1 MLSHSL
7 TATQR
12 AMLYHRLG
20 GAEEGV
26 DIEQIV
32 CVLPE
37 VVDAPRLE
45 AAWGRVIAR
54 HDSLRGA
61 LRWDGAEGPQLV
73 VADAVHVPLDVI
85 DLADL
90 APEQREAEFA
100 LALADD
106 RLIGFELD
114 QHPLLRLTLYR
125 FGLADHRLVWSFPHV
140 IVDGR
145 SFGRVL
151 SEVFA
156 VYDANGHGDH
166 ALLPDVPQFRE
177 FVAWLDA
184 RGGAA
189 ADEAFWKRA
198 LSGVELPTPLAPLQP
213 ATGDDGWGD
222 CELRLSAADSDALRA
237 TATRL
242 GVTMS
247 TLVSGAFALAL
258 AGPRARE
265 VVFGMARGRRRGT
278 IADADSVVGC
288 FLTAVPVR
296 ARLPR
301 GMAAG
306 PWLQEMRAEY
316 REATPHEHAA
326 LADIKRWA
334 GLEAGRPAYEA
345 LLIFDTHS
353 IGAEMR
359 LRGGKWVDR
368 WCVLMERTGVPIT
381 LYAYA
386 EARLQLRLAYD
397 RRRLGD
403 TGATTFVSQVA
414 DLLVALAHDTATTLG
429 DLVPAESTSRPTPA
443 PFSAFPATSS
453 RMIGI

>member
-1 MLSHSL
+1 
-7 TATQR
+7 
-12 AMLYHRLG
+12 MLYHRLG

-37 VVDAPRLE
+37 AIDVPRLE
-45 AAWGRVIAR
+45 SAWARVIAR
-54 HDSLRGA
+54 HESLRGA
-61 LRWDGAEGPQLV
+61 LRWDGAGGPTLV
-73 VADAVHVPLDVI
+73 VADAVEVPLDVF
-85 DLADL
+85 DLSDL

-125 FGLADHRLVWSFPHV
+125 FGPADHRLVWSFPHV

-166 ALLPDVPQFRE
+166 TLLPGAPQFRE
-177 FVAWLDA
+177 FVTWLDA
-184 RGGAA
+184 REGSA
-189 ADEAFWKRA
+189 ADETYWKRA
-198 LSGVELPTPLAPLQP
+198 LSGVELPTPVAPLQ
-213 ATGDDGWGD
+213 AMTGEEGWGD
-222 CELRLSAADSDALRA
+222 CELRLTAADSDAIRA
-237 TATRL
+237 MATRI
-242 GVTMS
+242 GVPMS
-247 TLVSGAFALAL
+247 TLVSGAFALTL
-258 AGPRARE
+258 GGPRARE

-278 IADADSVVGC
+278 IPDADAVVGC
-288 FLTAVPVR
+288 FLTVLPVR

-301 GMAAG
+301 GMSAG
-306 PWLQEMRAEY
+306 AWLQELRAEY
-316 REATPHEHAA
+316 REATPHEHAP
-326 LADIKRWA
+326 LADIKRWC
-334 GLEAGRPAYEA
+334 GLPAGRPAYEA

-386 EARLQLRLAYD
+386 EARLQLRLTYD
-397 RRRLGD
+397 RRRMSD
-403 TGATTFVSQVA
+403 SGATAFVSQVA
-414 DLLVALAHDTATTLG
+414 DYLVALAHDPATSLG
-429 DLVPAESTSRPTPA
+429 DLVLADSAGRPMPT

-453 RMIGI
+453 RIIGI